1 MIYVQKYA
9 LTWPKN
15 FQICSPVGGV
25 WQNEP
30 SFLKKTL
37 SSG

>member
-15 FQICSPVGGV
+15 FQICSPVGGIL
-25 WQNEP
+25 QDEP
-30 SFLKKTL
+30 SF
-37 SSG
+37 